1 MLCTSSDFEGP
12 LQSMINDD
20 WHRFGFSPIIN
31 NDCHRRRR
39 KGLSEIG
46 RLTRA
51 PVVILTW
58 NIIKHMEYYY
68 QTNEM
73 QFLLDLKMSQS
84 KITLPRHLCYFSF
97 LPFCNC
103 NFYIL
108 PHEPL
113 YCSYSPALFS
123 RWENIGPVLGIF
135 FCLFFIFIFFHMNL
149 YCSHSVFTLGKY
161 WSGPGNPPPWSTPK
175 APPLSALYYS
185 QPAEIFQPS
194 PRPALIGLFRA
205 LFDLRPEIQ
214 NWQVWWLVVWE

>member
-1 MLCTSSDFEGP
+1 
-12 LQSMINDD
+12 MIVT
-20 WHRFGFSPIIN
+20 FGFSPIIN
-31 NDCHRRRR
+31 NDSHRRRR

-113 YCSYSPALFS
+113 C
-123 RWENIGPVLGIF
+123 
-135 FCLFFIFIFFHMNL
+135 
-149 YCSHSVFTLGKY
+149 CSHSVFTLGKY

-185 QPAEIFQPS
+185 QPTQIFQPS
-194 PRPALIGLFRA
+194 PRAALIGLFRA